1 VEYAQS
7 FEMKL
12 PPDTEVFIPSALN
25 SEVIAS
31 SVDFQSLPR
40 VKVLLLKP
48 YQKIVG
54 AVQSPQM
61 GILYLTSAIR
71 ARFQQHVDVKILD
84 MKLEQM
90 PASEL
95 LPLLQEFKP
104 DVVGMSALN
113 FEAQASY
120 RIAKTVKQFDESIVT
135 VIGGPFALNAS
146 EKILREEESIDWVF
160 EGPADNVFPEALM
173 RLTLSQDLGIDLPGF
188 SRRLADGKIHV
199 AKTRDFVQ
207 DLDTL
212 PMPAWDLVDFDR
224 YAKHPN
230 HAANLKGKR
239 YSPLFTSRGCP
250 YLCTYCHDIFT
261 KRFVYHSAERV
272 IAEIEYLYNNYGVDE
287 FHIEDDIFNLHKP
300 RVHAIMG
307 EVARRWPGKMKF
319 AFPNGL
325 RGDIIDQEI
334 VDVMCEAGAYAASI
348 AIETVTPRLQLL
360 VEKNLDVDKA
370 NNAIKM
376 FTDKGLQVTAA
387 FMLGFPTE
395 TKEEIKASIDFA
407 LKSDLTLAFFFTVIP
422 QPGTPLFDLALSEHE
437 SITRDAA
444 KVDSGSYRAHTSWY
458 ERVYGYPLSNAVRMA
473 NLRFYSSPRRV
484 LRILRFWSLGRLWQT
499 FKVFLQI
506 LLNAPANA

>member
-1 VEYAQS
+1 
-7 FEMKL
+7 MKL

-40 VKVLLLKP
+40 LKVLLLKP

-173 RLTLSQDLGIDLPGF
+173 RLTLSQDLGIDL
-188 SRRLADGKIHV
+188 AH
-199 AKTRDFVQ
+199 
-207 DLDTL
+207 
-212 PMPAWDLVDFDR
+212 R
-224 YAKHPN
+224 Y
-230 HAANLKGKR
+230 
-239 YSPLFTSRGCP
+239 
-250 YLCTYCHDIFT
+250 
-261 KRFVYHSAERV
+261 
-272 IAEIEYLYNNYGVDE
+272 
-287 FHIEDDIFNLHKP
+287 
-300 RVHAIMG
+300 
-307 EVARRWPGKMKF
+307 
-319 AFPNGL
+319 
-325 RGDIIDQEI
+325 
-334 VDVMCEAGAYAASI
+334 
-348 AIETVTPRLQLL
+348 
-360 VEKNLDVDKA
+360 
-370 NNAIKM
+370 
-376 FTDKGLQVTAA
+376 
-387 FMLGFPTE
+387 
-395 TKEEIKASIDFA
+395 
-407 LKSDLTLAFFFTVIP
+407 
-422 QPGTPLFDLALSEHE
+422 HE
-437 SITRDAA
+437 SST
-444 KVDSGSYRAHTSWY
+444 
-458 ERVYGYPLSNAVRMA
+458 
-473 NLRFYSSPRRV
+473 
-484 LRILRFWSLGRLWQT
+484 
-499 FKVFLQI
+499 
-506 LLNAPANA
+506 